1 MKKSNITALRQRK
14 IELEKKMRVSLDLA
28 AEQGRD
34 LNETEGAAYEDDL
47 KALGSVSKQIDREAS
62 LLEFERS
69 SGTVVTD
76 DNTEASDRGGDPKH
90 VAKPGFKSLGEQL
103 AAVVV
108 HARTGRLDPR
118 LQEFQASVAGDGSV
132 GNAVPSEG
140 GFLVQKD
147 FAPEI
152 LQRTYSTGQILSRC
166 KKLPIGANSNGL
178 RINAIDEDSRA
189 DGSRMGGILAY
200 WINEADSLTNSR
212 PKFRRMELNLNK
224 LIALLYATDEL
235 LQDTAALEAWIMEN
249 LPTELAFRVEDA
261 VFNGTGV
268 GQPFGVLNSQAVLSL
283 AVAGGEVNHFANA
296 QDILNM
302 FGQFYMPGLQNIMPA
317 LATRNL
323 TPPGQGGQAPAAA
336 WFIDQ
341 SVLAGLFG
349 VTLGTGTAAIL
360 LYHPPG
366 YMGLPGPYG
375 QLLGL
380 PVIPVEHC
388 AQNGTVGDIVL
399 ADMTQYLLIDKGGP
413 QAASSIHV
421 RFLTDETTFRF
432 TYRVDG
438 QPTWK
443 KPLTPKSGGPQLAPF
458 ITLASR

>member
-1 MKKSNITALRQRK
+1 MKSNIHALRQRK
-14 IELEKKMRVSLDLA
+14 IELEKKMRAALDTA
-28 AEQGRD
+28 AEQNRD
-34 LNETEGAAYEDDL
+34 LTEPEAAAYDDNL
-47 KALGSVSKQIDREAS
+47 KALQGVVKQIERETS
-62 LLEFERS
+62 LLEFERN
-69 SGTVVTD
+69 SGTAHVD
-76 DNTEASDRGGDPKH
+76 DNTEIDTRNGAATDQPK
-90 VAKPGFKSLGEQL
+90 FKSLGEQL
-103 AAVVV
+103 AAVVIA
-108 HARTGRLDPR
+108 ARTGRVDPR
-118 LQEFQASVAGDGSV
+118 LQQFQASVAGDGSL

-152 LQRTYSTGQILSRC
+152 LQRTYLTGQMLSRC
-166 KKLPIGANSNGL
+166 KKLPISGNANGL
-178 RINAIDEDSRA
+178 RLNAVDEDSRA
-189 DGSRMGGILAY
+189 DGSRMGGVLAY
-200 WINEADSLTNSR
+200 WVNEADALTSSR

-235 LQDTAALEAWIMEN
+235 LQDTVALEAWIMDN
-249 LPTELAFRVEDA
+249 LPQELAFRTEDA
-261 VFNGTGV
+261 IFNGTGV
-268 GQPFGVLNSQAVLSL
+268 GQPFGVFNSQAKIQL
-283 AVAGGEVNHFANA
+283 AVAGGETNHYPNA

-302 FGQFYMPGLQNIMPA
+302 FAQFYMPGLQNTIGGSA
-317 LATRNL
+317 GDRNL
-323 TPPGQGGQAPAAA
+323 TPPGAGGQAPAAA

-349 VTLGTGTAAIL
+349 MTLGTGTAVIL

-388 AQNGTVGDIVL
+388 ASVGNPGDIVL
-399 ADMTQYLLIDKGGP
+399 ADLSQYLVIDKGGP
-413 QAASSIHV
+413 QMASSLHV
-421 RFLTDETTFRF
+421 RFLTDEMTFRF
-432 TYRVDG
+432 VYRVDG

-443 KPLTPKSGGPQLAPF
+443 KPLTPKSGGPNLSPF